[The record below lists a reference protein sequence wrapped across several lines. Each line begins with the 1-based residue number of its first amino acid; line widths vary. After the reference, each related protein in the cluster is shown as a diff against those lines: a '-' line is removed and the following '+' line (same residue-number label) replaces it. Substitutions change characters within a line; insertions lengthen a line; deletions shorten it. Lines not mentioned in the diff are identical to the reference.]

1 MYLLMR
7 MTRFSPSYT
16 EGRATAEGLRDRFRT
31 FDGASSPRSRSNVDP
46 VDAVSSTDEN
56 PATSTM
62 NGPTREEVDAK
73 LLLIETRMDGR
84 VASIERSVANAISAV
99 SETRGDIKNLK
110 WTMVATAIATVLG
123 IAAFNAT
130 VLSNM
135 VASFESGK
143 NTAAAQAEVK
153 KQSEETA
160 ALIKK
165 MQEDLDARRAA
176 QSRN

>member
-1 MYLLMR
+1 
-7 MTRFSPSYT
+7 
-16 EGRATAEGLRDRFRT
+16 
-31 FDGASSPRSRSNVDP
+31 
-46 VDAVSSTDEN
+46 
-56 PATSTM
+56 M

-84 VASIERSVANAISAV
+84 VASIERSVANAISAA

>member
-1 MYLLMR
+1 
-7 MTRFSPSYT
+7 
-16 EGRATAEGLRDRFRT
+16 
-31 FDGASSPRSRSNVDP
+31 
-46 VDAVSSTDEN
+46 
-56 PATSTM
+56 M

-73 LLLIETRMDGR
+73 LQLIETRMDGR
-84 VASIERSVANAISAV
+84 VASIERSIAEAIAAS

-143 NTAAAQAEVK
+143 NTATAQAEVK
-153 KQSEETA
+153 KQSEDTA
-160 ALIKK
+160 ALIKR
-165 MQEDLDARRAA
+165 MQEDLDARRAPSPPA
-176 QSRN
+176 STKP